1 MLTCPRSSLSFHSN
15 AHHHGSLP
23 QQLGMV
29 WDLLLKAD
37 PEGPSPIFHAALRHS
52 FHTPTVTPQH
62 VSLQHTLVK
71 NPSTLVIGVTDWL
84 LRADNYARAR
94 GIPSSDKPRAEPT
107 TSSPCPYRKP
117 KPKQLTDARESVDS
131 PIDER
136 SLQ

>member
-1 MLTCPRSSLSFHSN
+1 
-15 AHHHGSLP
+15 
-23 QQLGMV
+23 MV

-94 GIPSSDKPRAEPT
+94 GIPSSDKPRAEPP
-107 TSSPCPYRKP
+107 TSSPASQRGSFF
-117 KPKQLTDARESVDS
+117 LRGASAIAELARAAVGAT
-131 PIDER
+131 ITGNG
-136 SLQ
+136 

>member
-71 NPSTLVIGVTDWL
+71 KTGRDFNSPYSLTDEGRSTLVEMTRRL
-84 LRADNYARAR
+84 AA
-94 GIPSSDKPRAEPT
+94 
-107 TSSPCPYRKP
+107 
-117 KPKQLTDARESVDS
+117 
-131 PIDER
+131 
-136 SLQ
+136 